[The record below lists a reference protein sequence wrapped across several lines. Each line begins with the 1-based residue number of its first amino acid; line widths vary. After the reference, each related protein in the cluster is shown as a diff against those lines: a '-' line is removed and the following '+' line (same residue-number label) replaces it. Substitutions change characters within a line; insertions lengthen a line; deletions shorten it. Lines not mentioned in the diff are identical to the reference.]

1 MITPFSIKPFLHL
14 VFRIPHSPG
23 LLPITLA
30 GIGTWNI
37 LYLFCWSLLISPTP
51 SCWTILRTS
60 SCSSSLYFFPL
71 YHSLWMIS
79 SNFLASNPVWICLL
93 TQKSYI
99 QPRLFPSNPDLIKCL
114 IDIWSSVLNK
124 SKINSWFPNKTFLP
138 ALVPFLVNT
147 VWSSSFQLLRSK
159 TLGVITD
166 FFLLHLQI
174 SLPADPYW
182 LCLTKYPE
190 PVCSLSPPL
199 HHLAPSTFM
208 SFLDNYN
215 TLLNGFPPSALA
227 LLKSIPTREIFE
239 NVRQYHFS
247 IQYIQCF
254 LNLFKVKVF
263 CGQPD
268 PIWSS
273 SPLHLWFH
281 LLLPCHSLCYS
292 YSIGFFLFLNNTRYI
307 LHLRSLL
314 LIFPL
319 PGKFFSQ
326 ILTWKAIIA

>member
-1 MITPFSIKPFLHL
+1 MEHGIFFISF
-14 VFRIPHSPG
+14 
-23 LLPITLA
+23 A
-30 GIGTWNI
+30 GR
-37 LYLFCWSLLISPTP
+37 LISPTS
-51 SCWTILRTS
+51 SCWTILRIS
-60 SCSSSLYFFPL
+60 SSSSLYFFPL

-93 TQKSYI
+93 SQKSYI
-99 QPRLFPSNPDLIKCL
+99 QPRLFPPNPDLIKCL

-124 SKINSWFPNKTFLP
+124 SKINSWFPNKTFFP

-239 NVRQYHFS
+239 NVR
-247 IQYIQCF
+247 
-254 LNLFKVKVF
+254 
-263 CGQPD
+263 
-268 PIWSS
+268 
-273 SPLHLWFH
+273 
-281 LLLPCHSLCYS
+281 
-292 YSIGFFLFLNNTRYI
+292 
-307 LHLRSLL
+307 
-314 LIFPL
+314 
-319 PGKFFSQ
+319 
-326 ILTWKAIIA
+326 